1 MQATTLI
8 HKWLNSDEKKVKI
21 RRLKIS
27 IKMIP

>member
-8 HKWLNSDEKKVKI
+8 HKWSNSEEKKVKI

-27 IKMIP
+27 VKMIP